1 MEPIMPHAAKALPHG
16 AEQPQSLAS
25 RMLAQRD
32 KQHPLAH
39 SKPGK
44 ASPSHEDL
52 LNLEGMLTLP
62 HMPVQHPPQNHGLP
76 LSHPRVGAKSAVQ
89 QHSKDRALPTGTT
102 APATKLRQHPAAG
115 NRVTKSGL
123 STGKGMAGEPLNTTL
138 HDKVAGAVSGTHAGQ
153 LMHDQSGAGGPSRN
167 TASVAKEKPVD
178 HDSGAQAAM
187 QLAHHPDRLVPVT
200 DAAPAMPAMPRAPRP
215 VVAAVETLPPDG
227 SLTYTFKHWQG
238 NRFVT
243 VQDVRRPDDAVRWHF
258 AASDAATGR
267 HLAGQVPPAFATQWQ
282 VGEESGQSGSGQSYQ
297 EGHSRQSPSGQGD
310 EEEA

>member
-16 AEQPQSLAS
+16 TEQPQSLAS

-44 ASPSHEDL
+44 SSLSHEEL
-52 LNLEGMLTLP
+52 LNLEGMLSLP
-62 HMPVQHPPQNHGLP
+62 HTPVQHPPQNHALP
-76 LSHPRVGAKSAVQ
+76 LSHPGVVTHAAVQ
-89 QHSKDRALPTGTT
+89 QHSKDRALSTGTT

-115 NRVTKSGL
+115 NRVTKSGR
-123 STGKGMAGEPLNTTL
+123 STGKGMAGALQNTTL
-138 HDKVAGAVSGTHAGQ
+138 HDKVAEAVNGTPAGQ
-153 LMHDQSGAGGPSRN
+153 LMHDKTRVGGQSRN

-178 HDSGAQAAM
+178 LDREAQSALS
-187 QLAHHPDRLVPVT
+187 LAPNPDRFVPVA

-258 AASDAATGR
+258 SASDVATGH

-297 EGHSRQSPSGQGD
+297 EDHSRQSPSRQGD